1 MSVPKLSKNRLFFM
15 IYRINN
21 ELSLMS
27 KVFKLG
33 ITKDN
38 NKQIEEVSS
47 IEVLANKGVV
57 GDRHFDEYNDP
68 YNQLT
73 LIEAEN
79 IDYYNT
85 KYGLD
90 IPYKDFRRNVVTKG
104 IQLNDLIGKKIKI
117 GNVEVEGV
125 DLCRPCR
132 HLTEVLNQDNILKEF
147 LRRGGLRC
155 QILTSSQI
163 NINDDIKV
171 LD

>member
-1 MSVPKLSKNRLFFM
+1 
-15 IYRINN
+15 
-21 ELSLMS
+21 MS

-33 ITKDN
+33 ITKDS
-38 NKQIEEVSS
+38 NKEIEEVSS

-73 LIEAEN
+73 LIESEN

-117 GNVEVEGV
+117 GNVEVEGI

-132 HLTEVLNQDNILKEF
+132 HLTEVLNQSNILKEF

-155 QILTSSQI
+155 QILKSSTI
-163 NINDDIKV
+163 NVDDEIKV
-171 LD
+171 IG

>member
-1 MSVPKLSKNRLFFM
+1 
-15 IYRINN
+15 
-21 ELSLMS
+21 MS

-33 ITKDN
+33 IVKDN
-38 NKQIEEVSS
+38 NKKIEEVSS

-117 GNVEVEGV
+117 GNVEVEGI

-132 HLTEVLNQDNILKEF
+132 HLTEVLNQSNILKEF

-155 QILTSSQI
+155 QILNSSTI
-163 NINDDIKV
+163 NVDDEIKV
-171 LD
+171 IS